1 MNTIV
6 ERGCGLDIHKASVA
20 ACVRTPGPDGRR
32 VKETRTFGTT
42 TQELLALRDWLAARG
57 VTHVAMEATGVYGKP
72 VYYVLEDQFQ
82 LLLVNAAHIKN
93 VPGRKTDILDCEW
106 IAELLE
112 HGLLRG
118 SFVPPRPIRDL
129 RDLTRARTALIQDRT
144 REVNRVHKVLQDAG
158 IKLAGVATDILGV
171 SGRAMLEAL
180 IAGVT
185 DPGALAEL
193 ARGRLRKKRAA
204 LRAALEGRFR
214 EHHAFLLTKA
224 LPHIDHLDHTIEAY
238 TARIAAVIAPF
249 AAAVERWDSLPGV
262 DRRVAEVAVA
272 EVGPDMA
279 PFPSARHL
287 ASWAGM
293 CPGNHESAGKRKRGK
308 TRKGNRY
315 LRAALVQ
322 AAHAAAHTRDCALAA
337 RFHHLRRT
345 RGVKRAAVAVG
356 HELLRIA
363 YHLHVHDT
371 TYRELGADYFRRRD
385 KDRLVRRYCRQ
396 LERLGHRVTL
406 EPAPMAA

>member
-1 MNTIV
+1 MDTIV
-6 ERGCGLDIHKASVA
+6 ERGCGLDVHKASVA
-20 ACVRTPGPDGRR
+20 ACVRTPGPGGRR
-32 VKETRTFGTT
+32 VKETRPFGTT
-42 TQELLALRDWLAARG
+42 TAELLALREWLEARG
-57 VTHVAMEATGVYGKP
+57 VTHVAMEATGVYWKP
-72 VYYVLEDQFQ
+72 VYYVLEERFHV
-82 LLLVNAAHIKN
+82 LLVNAAHIKN
-93 VPGRKTDILDCEW
+93 VPGRKTDVLDCEW

-118 SFVPPRPIRDL
+118 SFVPPRPIREL

-144 REVNRVHKVLQDAG
+144 REVNRVHKVLEDAG

-171 SGRAMLEAL
+171 SGRAMIEAL

-185 DPGALAEL
+185 DPAVLAEL

-204 LRAALEGRFR
+204 LQAALTGRFR
-214 EHHAFLLTKA
+214 AHHAFLLTQA
-224 LPHIDHLDHTIEAY
+224 LRHLDCLDQAIAAY
-238 TARIAAVIAPF
+238 TARIGELIQPF
-249 AAAVERWDSLPGV
+249 AASVARWDSIPGV

-272 EVGPDMA
+272 EVGPDLA

-287 ASWAGM
+287 ASWAGL
-293 CPGNHESAGKRKRGK
+293 CPGNHESAGKRKRGT

-322 AAHAAAHTRDCALAA
+322 AAHAAARTKDCALAA
-337 RFHHLRRT
+337 RFHRLART

-356 HELLRIA
+356 HEILRLG
-363 YHLHVHDT
+363 YYLHAHDT
-371 TYRELGADYFRRRD
+371 TYRELGADYFVRRD

-396 LERLGHRVTL
+396 LERLGQRVTL
-406 EPAPMAA
+406 EPAPMVA

>member
-1 MNTIV
+1 MDTIV
-6 ERGCGLDIHKASVA
+6 ERGCGLDVHKASVA
-20 ACVRTPGPDGRR
+20 ACVRTPGPGGRR

-42 TQELLALRDWLAARG
+42 TAELLALRDWLVACG
-57 VTHVAMEATGVYGKP
+57 VTHVAMEATGVYWKP

-129 RDLTRARTALIQDRT
+129 RDLTRTRTALIQDRT

-171 SGRAMLEAL
+171 SGRAMLDAL

-185 DPGALAEL
+185 DPAALAEL

-204 LRAALEGRFR
+204 LQAALAGRFR
-214 EHHAFLLTKA
+214 EHHAFLLTQT
-224 LPHIDHLDHTIEAY
+224 LHHLDFLDQDIGAY
-238 TARIAAVIAPF
+238 TARIAALIQPY
-249 AAAVERWDSLPGV
+249 AASVERWDGLPGV

-272 EVGPDMA
+272 ELGPDMA

-308 TRKGNRY
+308 TRKGNQH

-337 RFHHLRRT
+337 RFHRLRRT

-356 HELLRIA
+356 HEILRIA

-371 TYRELGADYFRRRD
+371 TYRELGADYFLRRD

-396 LERLGHRVTL
+396 LERLGHRVSL